1 MLGALFV
8 SVAMPQLSE
17 VTGAPRLTLVALQP
31 ELAETNTFEGQE
43 ILGGVWSRTTA
54 NCWHDAVFPLLST
67 TVQVTTFVPNGITAG
82 ALLVT
87 VTIPQLSVVTGV
99 PKFTFVALQP
109 ELAGSEEHTSQLQS
123 HNDFVCRLILG

>member
-1 MLGALFV
+1 M
-8 SVAMPQLSE
+8 
-17 VTGAPRLTLVALQP
+17 ALQP
-31 ELAETNTFEGQE
+31 ELAVTITFEGQE
-43 ILGGVWSRTTA
+43 ILGGVWSRTTT

-87 VTIPQLSVVTGV
+87 VAIPQLSVVTGV

-109 ELAGSEEHTSQLQS
+109 ELADKTRFDGQVMVGEVWSRTII
-123 HNDFVCRLILG
+123 NC